1 MIFRE
6 EIKEMENKEGIVWI
20 TQENNKNYSQAKNY
34 GEPTFVTSFEYS
46 SIANSK
52 INTVIKKDIDTMANK
67 FNPETDHLLFTGD
80 PVIIA
85 LCVHALL
92 AIHGSINVLK
102 WANQDKI
109 YNSIN
114 L

>member
-1 MIFRE
+1 
-6 EIKEMENKEGIVWI
+6 MENKNSTVWI

-34 GEPTFVTSFEYS
+34 GNPTFVTSFEYS

-52 INTVIKKDIDTMANK
+52 INSYILKDIDAMANK
-67 FNPETDHLLFTGD
+67 FNPETDYLLFTGD

-92 AIHGSINVLK
+92 AIHGSVNVLK
-102 WANQDKI
+102 WQNQDKI
-109 YNSIN
+109 YNSIK

>member
-1 MIFRE
+1 
-6 EIKEMENKEGIVWI
+6 MENKKATVWI

-52 INTVIKKDIDTMANK
+52 INSYILKDIDAMANK
-67 FNPETDHLLFTGD
+67 FNPETDYLLFTGD

-92 AIHGSINVLK
+92 AIHGSVNVLK
-102 WANQDKI
+102 WQNQDKI
-109 YNSIN
+109 YNSIK

>member
-1 MIFRE
+1 
-6 EIKEMENKEGIVWI
+6 MENKKSTVWI

-34 GEPTFVTSFEYS
+34 GTPTFVTSFEYS
-46 SIANSK
+46 GIANSK
-52 INTVIKKDIDTMANK
+52 INSYILKDIDAMANK
-67 FNPETDHLLFTGD
+67 FNPETDYLLFTGD

-92 AIHGSINVLK
+92 AIHGSVNVLK
-102 WANQDKI
+102 WQNQDKI
-109 YNSIN
+109 YNSIK

>member
-1 MIFRE
+1 MG
-6 EIKEMENKEGIVWI
+6 NKQSTVWI

-52 INTVIKKDIDTMANK
+52 INSYILKDIDAMANK
-67 FNPETDHLLFTGD
+67 FNPETDYLLFTGD

-92 AIHGSINVLK
+92 AIHGSVNVLK
-102 WANQDKI
+102 WQNQDKI
-109 YNSIN
+109 YNSIK

>member
-1 MIFRE
+1 
-6 EIKEMENKEGIVWI
+6 
-20 TQENNKNYSQAKNY
+20 
-34 GEPTFVTSFEYS
+34 
-46 SIANSK
+46 
-52 INTVIKKDIDTMANK
+52 MANK

>member
-1 MIFRE
+1 
-6 EIKEMENKEGIVWI
+6 MENKDATVWI

-52 INTVIKKDIDTMANK
+52 INSYILKDIDAMANK
-67 FNPETDHLLFTGD
+67 FNPETDYLLFTGD

-92 AIHGSINVLK
+92 AIHGSVNVLK
-102 WANQDKI
+102 WQNQDKI
-109 YNSIN
+109 YNSIK

>member
-1 MIFRE
+1 
-6 EIKEMENKEGIVWI
+6 MENKNATVWI

-34 GEPTFVTSFEYS
+34 GTPTFVTSFEYS

-52 INTVIKKDIDTMANK
+52 INSYILKDIDAMANK
-67 FNPETDHLLFTGD
+67 FNPETDYLLFTGD

-92 AIHGSINVLK
+92 AIHGSVNVLK
-102 WANQDKI
+102 WQNQDKI
-109 YNSIN
+109 YNSIK

>member
-1 MIFRE
+1 MG
-6 EIKEMENKEGIVWI
+6 NKQSTVWI

-52 INTVIKKDIDTMANK
+52 INSYILKDIDAMANK
-67 FNPETDHLLFTGD
+67 FNPETDYLLFTGD

-92 AIHGSINVLK
+92 DIHGSVNVLK
-102 WANQDKI
+102 WQNQDKI
-109 YNSIN
+109 YNSIK

>member
-1 MIFRE
+1 MG
-6 EIKEMENKEGIVWI
+6 NKQSTVWI

-34 GEPTFVTSFEYS
+34 GDPTFVTSFEYS

-52 INTVIKKDIDTMANK
+52 INSYILKDIDAMANK
-67 FNPETDHLLFTGD
+67 FNPETDYLLFTGD

-92 AIHGSINVLK
+92 AIHGSVNVLK
-102 WANQDKI
+102 WQNQDKI
-109 YNSIN
+109 YNSIK

>member
-1 MIFRE
+1 
-6 EIKEMENKEGIVWI
+6 MENKNATVWI

-34 GEPTFVTSFEYS
+34 GNPTFVTSFEYS

-52 INTVIKKDIDTMANK
+52 INSYILKDIDAMANK
-67 FNPETDHLLFTGD
+67 FNPETDYLLFTGD

-92 AIHGSINVLK
+92 AIHGSVNVLK
-102 WANQDKI
+102 WQNQDKI
-109 YNSIN
+109 YNSIK